1 MKPGYRLFTRVCAPF
16 CILMVSFGA
25 AAQTVSQAAP
35 QIPASPVSFGSLLQV
50 LFGLGLVL
58 AAVAGTAW
66 LLKRLAPGQVGVGG
80 VVKVVGG
87 VAVGPKERLV
97 LVEIADTWLVL
108 GVAPGRVS
116 AVHNMPKPQG
126 LPAVGAATVP
136 EGGFAS
142 WLKQATQRRQG
153 E

>member
-1 MKPGYRLFTRVCAPF
+1 MKLVQKLLGRLGAAAS
-16 CILMVSFGA
+16 ILWVSFGTSAQA
-25 AAQTVSQAAP
+25 ATQAAP
-35 QIPASPVSFGSLLQV
+35 QIPASPISLGSLLQV

-66 LLKRLAPGQVGVGG
+66 LLKRLSPGQVGMGG

-97 LVEIADTWLVL
+97 LVEIGDTWLVL

-116 AVHNMPKPQG
+116 AVHNMPKPE
-126 LPAVGAATVP
+126 GATGTSAPVLP
-136 EGGFAS
+136 EGAFAT
-142 WLKQATQRRQG
+142 WLKQATHRRHR

>member
-1 MKPGYRLFTRVCAPF
+1 MRLLRRSSAGVCAAFLLLP
-16 CILMVSFGA
+16 LSFA
-25 AAQTVSQAAP
+25 AAAAGQAAP
-35 QIPASPVSFGSLLQV
+35 QIPASPVSLGSLLQV
-50 LFGLGLVL
+50 LFGLVLVL

-66 LLKRLAPGQVGVGG
+66 LLKRLAPGQVGMGG

-97 LVEIADTWLVL
+97 LVEIGDTWLVL

-126 LPAVGAATVP
+126 GAGLGGETVP
-136 EGGFAS
+136 EGVFAS

-153 E
+153 K